1 MQSPKEPRL
10 QTFPRGL
17 GKGSD
22 SAVVGAWLETVLDDL
37 PIDQV
42 PVPSPDS
49 TIFLFG
55 GRLGM
60 NKQFLI
66 ETMNMIPGLAW
77 TLFEEM
83 YQPMLRV
90 LKWGN
95 KATNN
100 FFRTVYA
107 KGDNLWIHRSR
118 AVEAVEDCWAMT
130 DPC

>member
-55 GRLGM
+55 ARLGM

-66 ETMNMIPGLAW
+66 ETMNMIPGLA
-77 TLFEEM
+77 
-83 YQPMLRV
+83 
-90 LKWGN
+90 
-95 KATNN
+95 
-100 FFRTVYA
+100 
-107 KGDNLWIHRSR
+107 
-118 AVEAVEDCWAMT
+118 
-130 DPC
+130 